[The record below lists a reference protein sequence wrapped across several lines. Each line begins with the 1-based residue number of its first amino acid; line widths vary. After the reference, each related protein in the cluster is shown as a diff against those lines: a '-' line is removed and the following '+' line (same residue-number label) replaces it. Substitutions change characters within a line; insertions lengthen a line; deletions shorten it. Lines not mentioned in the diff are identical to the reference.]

1 MEGEG
6 KREMY
11 EQLPDGSYP
20 KTSYVDPGLTESE
33 LLDQV
38 ALSGFTYPFVVKP
51 DVGMK
56 GLWFERIDTP
66 AQLLRYH
73 QAVPVQ
79 YVIQEWVDWPIELSI
94 FYHRHP
100 QAATGQITGF
110 IHKTLLQVLGDGQS
124 TLIELIRNHPKAAG
138 RIDELARIHAGRFET
153 VIPAGEVYLLSYA
166 ANHNRGAFF
175 YNLSE
180 RIHDGMRERFD
191 ALSTHTDFYYGR
203 YDLKVRSI
211 DDFCAGGE
219 YSILE
224 FNGCGAE
231 PNHIYDCNKRLFQAY
246 RVILQHWSALYAI
259 SRYNHQR
266 GHRYWGFWKGLN
278 FLRQSGR
285 HFELLKSSQRP
296 SL

>member
-1 MEGEG
+1 
-6 KREMY
+6 MY
-11 EQLPDGSYP
+11 EQLPDGTYP
-20 KTSYVDPGLTESE
+20 KTCYVDPKLTESD
-33 LLDQV
+33 LLGLV
-38 ALSGFTYPFVVKP
+38 AQSGFTYPFVVKP

-56 GLWFERIDTP
+56 GLWFERIDSP
-66 AQLLRYH
+66 DQLLRYH

-79 YVIQEWVDWPIELSI
+79 YVIQEWVDWPVELSI

-100 QAATGQITGF
+100 RAEKGQITGF
-110 IHKTLLQVLGDGQS
+110 IHKTLLQVLGDGHS

-138 RIDELARIHAGRFET
+138 RMDELARIHAGRFET
-153 VIPAGEVYLLSYA
+153 VIPAGQVYLLSYA

-175 YNLSE
+175 YNLSD
-180 RIHDGMRERFD
+180 RIHDGMRDRFD
-191 ALSTHTDFYYGR
+191 ALSAHTAFFYGR

-211 DDFCAGGE
+211 DEFCAGGE
-219 YSILE
+219 CSILE

-231 PNHIYDCNKRLFQAY
+231 PNHIYDCNMSLFQAY

-278 FLRQSGR
+278 FLRQSSR
-285 HFELLKSSQRP
+285 HFQLLKSSQRP